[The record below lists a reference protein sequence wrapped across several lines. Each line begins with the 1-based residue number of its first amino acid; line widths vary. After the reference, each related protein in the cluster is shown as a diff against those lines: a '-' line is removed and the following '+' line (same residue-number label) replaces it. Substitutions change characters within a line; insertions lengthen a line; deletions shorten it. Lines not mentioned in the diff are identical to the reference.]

1 MLATLT
7 KNNLIPS
14 SEDNFPALAE
24 VYSIYYNQIITSAC
38 DL

>member
-1 MLATLT
+1 MLATST

-14 SEDNFPALAE
+14 SEDNSVTLDE
-24 VYSIYYNQIITSAC
+24 RYSIYCNMTNVAC